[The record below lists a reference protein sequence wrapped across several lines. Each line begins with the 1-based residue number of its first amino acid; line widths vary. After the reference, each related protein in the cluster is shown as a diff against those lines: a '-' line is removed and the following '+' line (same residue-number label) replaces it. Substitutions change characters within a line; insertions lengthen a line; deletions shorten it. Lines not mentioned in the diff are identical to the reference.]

1 MDQVTLAKT
10 QMRAENWRTLI
21 QNCQQSGQT
30 VVNWCDQNNIN
41 IKTYYY
47 WLRKLRKLELD
58 GAELPALV
66 PEETP
71 VAFRKLEVQTPVANT
86 QAAVIIHFL
95 MLPLRLRKVPVS
107 RLFRQCFL
115 HCRVYVRRHCRLR
128 KHLYRMRLHG
138 YA

>member
-30 VVNWCDQNNIN
+30 VVNWCEQNNIN

-47 WLRKLRKLELD
+47 WLRRLRKLELE

-66 PEETP
+66 SEDKP
-71 VAFRKLEVQTPVANT
+71 VAFKKLEVQTPVART
-86 QAAVIIHFL
+86 QAAVII
-95 MLPLRLRKVPVS
+95 
-107 RLFRQCFL
+107 
-115 HCRVYVRRHCRLR
+115 
-128 KHLYRMRLHG
+128 RLHNATVEISEG
-138 YA
+138 TSQQTIQAVLLALQSLC

>member
-30 VVNWCDQNNIN
+30 VVNWCEQNNIN

-47 WLRKLRKLELD
+47 WLRRLRKLELE

-66 PEETP
+66 SEDKP
-71 VAFRKLEVQTPVANT
+71 VAFKKLEVQTPVART
-86 QAAVIIHFL
+86 QAAVIIRIHNATVEISEGTSQQTIQAVL
-95 MLPLRLRKVPVS
+95 LALQSL
-107 RLFRQCFL
+107 C
-115 HCRVYVRRHCRLR
+115 
-128 KHLYRMRLHG
+128 
-138 YA
+138 